1 MQYASLLKLL
11 DGYHAARVLVLGDVM
26 LDRYVYGVIERIS
39 PEAPIPVISI
49 ERTADM
55 PGGAGNVVRNL
66 AALGAHASLIGV
78 VGEDAWA
85 DTLRAQLAQV
95 PNVEERL
102 ITDRLRPTTVKT
114 RYVADGQQVLRADR
128 ESREPLSHDVEQRLL
143 AEYCGALSQ
152 TDIVVLSDY
161 AKGVLTESVVSAAVS
176 AARAAGKLVIVD
188 PKSKSFAKYRGATV
202 LTPNRIELQIAC
214 GFKCETDEEVL
225 LGASHSL
232 RDGICDVMVVT
243 RGKDGISVV
252 KASGAATHLR
262 TTARGVFDVSG
273 AGDTVVAA
281 MSLGLAA
288 GGDIVDAATLAN
300 FAAGMVVGKRGT
312 AILTTGEIIGALRPI
327 DGHSDHRKIFSLEN
341 VLQLA
346 SDWRQ
351 QGMKVAFANGCFDL
365 LHPGHVSLLDQA
377 RLAADRLIVGLN
389 SDLSIRRLKGPGRPV
404 QREVAR
410 ATVLASL
417 KSVDAVVIFGEDTP
431 LQLIEALTPDVLVK
445 GADYTIDKV
454 VGADLVIKR
463 GGKVVLAELIQGH
476 STTDTVQRVAATN
489 KQ

>member
-1 MQYASLLKLL
+1 MQYASLVKLL

-66 AALGAHASLIGV
+66 ASLGARGTLIGV
-78 VGEDAWA
+78 VGEDTWA
-85 DTLRAQLAQV
+85 DALRAQLAQV
-95 PNVEERL
+95 PNIEEHL

-128 ESREPLSHDVEQRLL
+128 ESREPLSHEGEQRLL
-143 AEYCGALSQ
+143 AEYSDALSN

-161 AKGVLTESVVSAAVS
+161 AKGVLTESVVGAAIS
-176 AARAAGKLVIVD
+176 MARAAGKPVIVD
-188 PKSKSFAKYRGATV
+188 PKSNSFAKYRGATV
-202 LTPNRIELQIAC
+202 LTPNRLELQIAC
-214 GFKCETDEEVL
+214 GFKCETDEEVAS
-225 LGASHSL
+225 GARRIL
-232 RDGICDVMVVT
+232 QDGICDVMVVT
-243 RGKDGISVV
+243 RGKDGMSVV
-252 KASGAATHLR
+252 KAGGSSTHLR

-288 GGDIVDAATLAN
+288 GGGIVDAATVAN
-300 FAAGMVVGKRGT
+300 FAAGIVIGKRGT
-312 AILTTGEIIGALRPI
+312 AVLTTGDIIGALRPV
-327 DGHSDHRKIFSLEN
+327 DGHSDHRKIFSLDS

-351 QGMKVAFANGCFDL
+351 QGMTVAFTNGCFDL
-365 LHPGHVSLLDQA
+365 LHPGHISLLDQA
-377 RLAADRLIVGLN
+377 RQAADRLIVGLN
-389 SDLSIRRLKGPGRPV
+389 SDLSVRGLKGPGRPV
-404 QREVAR
+404 QSEIAR

-417 KSVDAVVIFGEDTP
+417 KSVDAVVIFADATP
-431 LQLIEALTPDVLVK
+431 LRLIEALMPEVLVK
-445 GADYTIDKV
+445 GANYTVDKV
-454 VGADLVIKR
+454 VGAELVMKR

-476 STTDTVQRVAATN
+476 STTDMVQRVAANN